1 VSEGWQNAGDH
12 RRSLPRVL
20 TRSYRHT
27 HVAPMPTTPT
37 PDPKPTWKSTA
48 LVGFVAGVITV
59 ILVVL
64 ALR

>member
-1 VSEGWQNAGDH
+1 
-12 RRSLPRVL
+12 
-20 TRSYRHT
+20 
-27 HVAPMPTTPT
+27 MPTTPT